1 MTFLWPAML
10 WLMVLVPVT
19 VFVLRLAMQRR
30 SRTAS
35 SFADAPLLD
44 TVLTQAPVAHERWPL
59 GLQLVALSCLLFA
72 ASRPIALRLCPR
84 TRPP

>member
-10 WLMVLVPVT
+10 WLMLLVPVT

-44 TVLTQAPVAHERWPL
+44 TGNWSITVISIGTPLTQR
-59 GLQLVALSCLLFA
+59 
-72 ASRPIALRLCPR
+72 I
-84 TRPP
+84 T